1 MKLRLKILKE
11 WRKFVITEGVT
22 MQDEQLGS
30 PDGWFSEWN
39 NTLGSLGAHPVWRK
53 KLKTEYGSF
62 VQSLMDMINDPKTM
76 KGDKDE
82 YEKLV
87 RAINSGFAYYSN
99 DPDMKGLTPPFDEVV
114 KIKLDIYFD
123 SPNISQEDK
132 DFFAGN
138 YERIMDYGLR
148 TMAPNRQDRGPRASF
163 KGNTAFYGS
172 MDDWY
177 MFGDGFLPTRRV
189 MNDYFDKK
197 DRPPESPPPEINEPS
212 ESEETSRKLQ
222 DKADF
227 LNSFFDRF
235 NK

>member
-1 MKLRLKILKE
+1 MKMKKILKE
-11 WRKFVITEGVT
+11 WRKFTITEGVT
-22 MQDEQLGS
+22 MQDQQLGS

-39 NTLGSLGAHPVWRK
+39 NTLGSISSHPVWRE

-62 VQSLMDMINDPKTM
+62 VQSLMDMINNPATM
-76 KGDKDE
+76 KGDKKE
-82 YEKLV
+82 YGRLV
-87 RAINSGFAYYSN
+87 SAINSGFAYHSS
-99 DPDMKGLTPPFDEVV
+99 DSDMKGLTPPFDEVV
-114 KIKLDIYFD
+114 KTKLSIYFD

-138 YERIMDYGLR
+138 YDRIMDYGLE
-148 TMAPNRQDRGPRASF
+148 TMAPNRQTRGPRASF
-163 KGNTAFYGS
+163 NGNTAFYGS

-177 MFGDGFLPTRRV
+177 MFGDGFLQTRRV
-189 MNDYFDKK
+189 MDDYFDKK
-197 DRPPESPPPEINEPS
+197 DRPPASAPPEINEPS
-212 ESEETSRKLQ
+212 ESEETNRKMQ